1 MKWLKCDS
9 SILKATNLVKQF
21 VTEGA
26 RSDSIERCREECSG
40 CQIQFLAHEEQ

>member
-21 VTEGA
+21 ITEGA
-26 RSDSIERCREECSG
+26 RSDSIERCREECSS